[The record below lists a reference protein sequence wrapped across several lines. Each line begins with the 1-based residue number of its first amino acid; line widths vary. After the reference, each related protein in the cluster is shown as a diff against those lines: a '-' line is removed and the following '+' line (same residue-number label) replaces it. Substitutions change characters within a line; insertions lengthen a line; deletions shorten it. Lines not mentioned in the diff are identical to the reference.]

1 MSFFQVLV
9 YFLNHN
15 ARQNCFQYSVYFLD
29 HLIVMLAV
37 LKFLFALNQDLGQI
51 LSNLDLEP
59 TLRLKYDRVLFEQF
73 DAEK

>member
-1 MSFFQVLV
+1 
-9 YFLNHN
+9 
-15 ARQNCFQYSVYFLD
+15 
-29 HLIVMLAV
+29 MLAV

-73 DAEK
+73 DAAKKKKLVKNFVKLQLITKTS

>member
-1 MSFFQVLV
+1 
-9 YFLNHN
+9 
-15 ARQNCFQYSVYFLD
+15 
-29 HLIVMLAV
+29 MLAV